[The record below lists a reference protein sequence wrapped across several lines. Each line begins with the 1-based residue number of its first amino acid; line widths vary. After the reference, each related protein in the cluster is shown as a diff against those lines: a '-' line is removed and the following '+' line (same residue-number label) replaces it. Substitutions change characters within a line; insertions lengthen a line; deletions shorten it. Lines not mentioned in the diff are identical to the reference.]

1 MAYCDSVAK
10 MKGITTILDHKKWT
24 FLFTVLIMSFCA
36 MMLGKL
42 EGVYFAG
49 IISSLGTIVVAMS
62 AAEKSKWRKED
73 G

>member
-1 MAYCDSVAK
+1 
-10 MKGITTILDHKKWT
+10 MKGITTVFEHKKWC
-24 FLFTVLIMSFCA
+24 FLWAVLIMSFTA
-36 MMLGKL
+36 MMSGKL
-42 EGVYFAG
+42 DGVYFAG